1 MASKDFVNYYA
12 LLGITKDA
20 DEAAIRKAY
29 RKRALE
35 LHPDKNPDNP
45 KAEELFMAIK
55 IASDILLDKQQRS
68 ELDAKLFAQEAS
80 AARFKAM
87 DSARARMREE
97 LESREKQ
104 ASAASRVAQQAASGN
119 AAELERLRRQGR
131 EAAAA
136 YSEQQQ
142 QEHAQRARVQAGA
155 GTGSASASAAAAA
168 AGPARGG
175 ADEAD
180 FDVDAAV
187 LVRWTTEVSSRM
199 GEASSST
206 TTLSER
212 QLRSLFKLYGALRLV
227 LGRKARSACL
237 VFDSIEAA
245 EAAVAVPPD
254 GFRVSR
260 LTSPAEAQ
268 EDRAGGREQQEDG
281 QASAAAVL
289 QGAEGSRAQPAYP
302 RRLTA
307 AADTGSA
314 APVRAPATGGLGTGL
329 GMETVPPLSTVLAL
343 EADMLAAMQQL
354 AAAQAAR

>member
-1 MASKDFVNYYA
+1 MAAKDFVNYYA

-45 KAEELFMAIK
+45 KADELFMAIK
-55 IASDILLDKQQRS
+55 VASDTLLDKQKRS

-87 DSARARMREE
+87 DSARARMRED
-97 LESREKQ
+97 LESRERQ
-104 ASAASRVAQQAASGN
+104 AAAVSKAAQQAATVN
-119 AAELERLRRQGR
+119 VAELERLRRQGR

-136 YSEQQQ
+136 YSEQQEAAV
-142 QEHAQRARVQAGA
+142 QEAVGRASSARSAGVA
-155 GTGSASASAAAAA
+155 ASTATA
-168 AGPARGG
+168 

-187 LVRWTTEVSSRM
+187 LVRWTAEVSSRM
-199 GEASSST
+199 GEEASRGEEGSGSS

-212 QLRSLFKLYGALRLV
+212 QLRSLFKLYGGLRL
-227 LGRKARSACL
+227 LLSRKARSACL

-260 LTSPAEAQ
+260 LTSAAPETVPAPAPAAVVGGEREGERTTAAGEKRPAEAQ
-268 EDRAGGREQQEDG
+268 HTLGSS
-281 QASAAAVL
+281 QAQRSDVL
-289 QGAEGSRAQPAYP
+289 PPSK
-302 RRLTA
+302 RL
-307 AADTGSA
+307 SV
-314 APVRAPATGGLGTGL
+314 PV
-329 GMETVPPLSTVLAL
+329 ETVPSLSTVLTL
-343 EADMLAAMQQL
+343 EADMLATLQGLGMAG
-354 AAAQAAR
+354 QA